1 MPKKRTALY
10 DWTSAK
16 LVDGDLHIAKYQFVH
31 NPQGQDGSEGK
42 TGHLTMD
49 VDPLVYPLD
58 YLDELLDCTPEDHP
72 RFDEYTDLVNAAKSA
87 KAPPKKKAPAKKK
100 ASTKKKASK

>member
-16 LVDGDLHIAKYQFVH
+16 LVNGDLHIDKYQFVH
-31 NPQGQDGSEGK
+31 NPRGLDVSEGK
-42 TGHLTMD
+42 TGQLTQMTD
-49 VDPLVYPLD
+49 ALVYPLES
-58 YLDELLDCTPEDHP
+58 LDELLADTPEDHP

-87 KAPPKKKAPAKKK
+87 KAPAKKKKKAPAKK
-100 ASTKKKASK
+100 